1 MRVPLSWLEDFVDV
15 HDDADRLAELLTN
28 AGLEVKAIERFGV
41 AGAELPWPADLVMA
55 AKILRVDRVPD
66 ADRLVLATVDYGADS
81 TRQVITG
88 APNLFP
94 YLDRD
99 LGDADLWGALLLAG
113 ASYRN
118 PYRDLKIT
126 RLKPKKLR
134 GITSDAMLCSAAEL
148 GLGEDHEGIILFEP
162 ANELPELRPGRPL
175 VEVLGDVVLDIDII
189 PNIARC
195 ASIWGVAREVYALTD
210 GNARDPNRDGIWN
223 GAFYLEGQ
231 HYPQLTGAPVHD
243 RVEIATENPELNPR
257 FVSVLIDGIEQG
269 PSPFWMQHRL
279 RLAGQRPI
287 NNIVDISNYVM
298 LEVGQPNHT
307 FDFDVLRRR
316 AESYAPDGPVKIVT
330 RLAREGERLT
340 TLDGVER
347 QLLGNQ
353 ILVTDPAGA
362 LSIGGVIGGRDSEI
376 GPETR
381 NVLLEAAAWAP
392 RSIRRT
398 QRQLG
403 LHTEAG
409 FRFSRGVHPSHARLG
424 AARAAEL
431 LRIHAGGTIAQEGGL
446 VDHQPRREKAVAVDL
461 DVGYLRRLSGIEIS
475 AAVVA
480 DLLRRLQFRVAPETI
495 GGVVDERWSTSMRP
509 SALPEGDSESRS
521 RGAGAGEELLR
532 VTVPRYRLDIEG
544 QHDLVE
550 EVCRI
555 YGYDRIPSTVLS
567 DVLPPQRGNREQSF
581 EDRVK
586 DTLADL
592 GLQEV
597 VSYRLTTPEA
607 EAKLQL
613 EDAEPPPYVRLANPS
628 TQDRVVM
635 RRSLLA
641 SVLEAAASNS
651 RFENRLA
658 LFEVGRVFPVEEGG
672 SLPEER
678 ERAAIVLTG
687 PRRSSHWQAAENPD
701 DCFDFF
707 DIKGIVE
714 TVLDRL
720 GLQVEFV
727 APEATVAPTPFRAG
741 RSAAVLLSGDAEPVG
756 RLGEVHPAV
765 AANFDLETA
774 AGGPVLAAEL
784 DLDRILER
792 IPESLQV
799 EPVPVYPEVREDL
812 ALIVDESTPA
822 ASVEAALLK
831 AGKPLLCAVE
841 LFDVF
846 RGEAIGEASKSLAY
860 HLTFR
865 APNRTLRDRDVKKL
879 RRRILGQVERSV
891 GARLR
896 E

>member
-1 MRVPLSWLEDFVDV
+1 MRVPLSWLSDFVELDGSP
-15 HDDADRLAELLTN
+15 DETAELLTN

-41 AGAELPWPADLVMA
+41 GGADLPWPADLVMA
-55 AKILRVDRVPD
+55 AKVLRVDPVPD

-81 TRQVITG
+81 TRHVITG

-94 YLDRD
+94 YLDQD
-99 LGDADLWGALLLAG
+99 MGDADLWGALLLAG

-118 PYRDLKIT
+118 PYRDLKVT

-162 ANELPELRPGRPL
+162 ADELPELRPGRPL
-175 VEVLGDVVLDIDII
+175 AAVLGDVVLDIDVI

-195 ASIWGVAREVYALTD
+195 ASIMGVAREVA
-210 GNARDPNRDGIWN
+210 A
-223 GAFYLEGQ
+223 
-231 HYPQLTGAPVHD
+231 LTGAEFRPPAVPLTMD
-243 RVEIATENPELNPR
+243 GPPIEGRVEIATENPDLNPR
-257 FVSVLIDGIEQG
+257 FVGLLIEGIEQG
-269 PSPFWMQHRL
+269 PSPYWMQHRL
-279 RLAGQRPI
+279 QLAGQRPI
-287 NNIVDISNYVM
+287 SNVVDISNYVM

-307 FDFDVLRRR
+307 FDYDLLRQR
-316 AESYAPDGPVKIVT
+316 ADGYAGDGPVRIVT
-330 RLAREGERLT
+330 RLAHEDERLT
-340 TLDGVER
+340 TLDGTER
-347 QLLGNQ
+347 ELRANQ
-353 ILVTDPAGA
+353 IMVTDPAGS
-362 LSIGGVIGGRDSEI
+362 LSVGGVMGGRDSEI

-381 NVLLEAAAWAP
+381 NVLLEAAAWER

-403 LHTEAG
+403 VHTEAG
-409 FRFSRGVHPSHARLG
+409 FRFSRGVHPSQALLG
-424 AARAAEL
+424 ARRAAEL
-431 LRIHAGGTIAQEGGL
+431 LRLHAGGTIAEGI
-446 VDHQPRREKAVAVDL
+446 VDHYPQPAPSVAVDFDL
-461 DVGYLRRLSGIEIS
+461 GYLRRLSGLDLS
-475 AAVVA
+475 AEETG
-480 DLLRRLQFRVAPETI
+480 DLLRRLEFE
-495 GGVVDERWSTSMRP
+495 VD
-509 SALPEGDSESRS
+509 AAGDS
-521 RGAGAGEELLR
+521 GPLR
-532 VTVPRYRLDIEG
+532 VTVPDHRLDIEG

-592 GLQEV
+592 GLQEA

-628 TQDRVVM
+628 TQDRIVM

-651 RFENRLA
+651 RFEDRLA
-658 LFEVGRVFPVEEGG
+658 LFEVGRVFPVEEGD

-678 ERAAIVLTG
+678 ERAAVVLTG
-687 PRRSSHWQAAENPD
+687 PGRSGHWQSDANPD

-707 DIKGIVE
+707 DMKGVVE

-727 APEATVAPTPFRAG
+727 AAEAASAETPYRAG
-741 RSAAVLLSGDAEPVG
+741 RSATVLLAGDAEPVG
-756 RLGEVHPAV
+756 LLGEVHPAV
-765 AANFDLETA
+765 TANFDLEPA
-774 AGGPVLAAEL
+774 AGSPVLAAEL

-792 IPESLQV
+792 IPASLQV

-812 ALIVDESTPA
+812 ALVVDEETAA

-846 RGEAIGEASKSLAY
+846 RGEAIGEGSKSLAY

>member
-1 MRVPLSWLEDFVDV
+1 MRVPLNWLGDFVELDGSP
-15 HDDADRLAELLTN
+15 DELAELLTN
-28 AGLEVKAIERFGV
+28 AGLEVKAIDRLGV
-41 AGAELPWPADLVMA
+41 AGAELPWPADLVIA
-55 AKILRVDRVPD
+55 AKILRVDPVPD

-81 TRQVITG
+81 TRQVVTG

-94 YLDRD
+94 HLGKD

-134 GITSDAMLCSAAEL
+134 GITSDAMLCSAVEL

-162 ANELPELRPGRPL
+162 AAELPELRPGRPL
-175 VEVLGDVVLDIDII
+175 TEVLGDVVLDIDVI

-195 ASIWGVAREVYALTD
+195 ASILGVAREVAALTEAAFRPPAVPLTMD
-210 GNARDPNRDGIWN
+210 GP
-223 GAFYLEGQ
+223 
-231 HYPQLTGAPVHD
+231 PVAG

-257 FVSVLIDGIEQG
+257 FVGLLIEGIEQR
-269 PSPFWMQHRL
+269 PSPYWMQHRL
-279 RLAGQRPI
+279 QLAGQRPI
-287 NNIVDISNYVM
+287 GNVVDISNYVM

-307 FDFDVLRRR
+307 FDYDLLRQR
-316 AESYAPDGPVKIVT
+316 ADGYADGGPVQIVT
-330 RLAREGERLT
+330 RLARDGERLT
-340 TLDGVER
+340 TLDGAER
-347 QLLGNQ
+347 KLRPNQ
-353 ILVTDPAGA
+353 MLVTDPAGA
-362 LSIGGVIGGRDSEI
+362 LSVGGVMGGRNSEI
-376 GPETR
+376 GEETR

-392 RSIRRT
+392 GSIRRA

-403 LHTEAG
+403 VHTEAG
-409 FRFSRGVHPSHARLG
+409 FRFSRGVHPSQALLG
-424 AARAAEL
+424 ARRAAEL
-431 LRIHAGGTIAQEGGL
+431 LRLHAGGTIAEGI
-446 VDHQPRREKAVAVDL
+446 VDHYPQPAPDVTVDFDL
-461 DVGYLRRLSGIEIS
+461 GYLRRLSGLDLGAEET
-475 AAVVA
+475 AA
-480 DLLRRLQFRVAPETI
+480 LLRRLDFEAEPADGT
-495 GGVVDERWSTSMRP
+495 DKLS
-509 SALPEGDSESRS
+509 
-521 RGAGAGEELLR
+521 
-532 VTVPRYRLDIEG
+532 VTVPDHRLDIEG
-544 QHDLVE
+544 PHDLIE

-581 EDRVK
+581 ENRVK
-586 DTLADL
+586 DTFADL
-592 GLQEV
+592 GLQEI

-613 EDAEPPPYVRLANPS
+613 EEAEPPSYIRLANPS
-628 TQDRVVM
+628 TLDRVVM

-651 RFENRLA
+651 RFEDRLA
-658 LFEVGRVFPVEEGG
+658 LFEVGRVFPVNERD

-678 ERAAIVLTG
+678 QRAALALTG
-687 PRRSSHWQAAENPD
+687 PRRGDHWQAHADPN

-707 DIKGIVE
+707 DVKGVVE
-714 TVLDRL
+714 TLLDRL
-720 GLQVEFV
+720 GLTVEFGE
-727 APEATVAPTPFRAG
+727 PEAH
-741 RSAAVLLSGDAEPVG
+741 SAATVFCPGRTATVLLAGDPEPVG
-756 RLGEVHPAV
+756 ALGEVHPTV
-765 AANFDLETA
+765 AASFDIEPA
-774 AGGPVLAAEL
+774 AGQPVLAAEL
-784 DLDRILER
+784 ELDRILER
-792 IPESLQV
+792 IPDSLQV

-812 ALIVDESTPA
+812 ALIVGEATPA
-822 ASVEAALLK
+822 ATVEAALLA

-846 RGEAIGEASKSLAY
+846 RGETIGDGSKSLAY

-879 RRRILGQVERSV
+879 RRRILGQAEQAV

>member
-1 MRVPLSWLEDFVDV
+1 MRVPLNWLGDFVDV
-15 HDDADRLAELLTN
+15 GDDADGLAELLTN
-28 AGLEVKAIERFGV
+28 AGLEVKAVERFGV
-41 AGAELPWPADLVMA
+41 EGADLPWPADLVMA
-55 AKILRVDRVPD
+55 AKVLRVDPVPD
-66 ADRLVLATVDYGADS
+66 ADRLVLATVDYGAEE

-94 YLDRD
+94 YLGQD
-99 LGDADLWGALLLAG
+99 LGGADIWGALLLAG

-118 PYRDLKIT
+118 PYRDLKVT

-148 GLGEDHEGIILFEP
+148 GLGEDHEGIVLFEP
-162 ANELPELRPGRPL
+162 ADELPALRPGRPL
-175 VEVLGDVVLDIDII
+175 AEVLGDVVLDIDVI

-195 ASIWGVAREVYALTD
+195 ASVLGVAREVAALTE
-210 GNARDPNRDGIWN
+210 AEFRPP
-223 GAFYLEGQ
+223 AVPLTMEG
-231 HYPQLTGAPVHD
+231 PPVAG

-257 FVSVLIDGIEQG
+257 FVALLIEGIEQG
-269 PSPFWMQHRL
+269 PSPYWMQHRL
-279 RLAGQRPI
+279 QLAGQRPI
-287 NNIVDISNYVM
+287 GNAVDISNYTM
-298 LEVGQPNHT
+298 LEVGQPNHA
-307 FDFDVLRRR
+307 FDYDLLRQR
-316 AESYAPDGPVKIVT
+316 ADSYAEGGPVRIVT

-340 TLDGVER
+340 TLDGAER
-347 QLLGNQ
+347 QLRPNQ
-353 ILVTDPAGA
+353 IMVTDPAGS
-362 LSIGGVIGGRDSEI
+362 LSVGGVMGGRDSEI

-381 NVLLEAAAWAP
+381 NVLLEAAAWEP

-403 LHTEAG
+403 VHTEAG
-409 FRFSRGVHPSHARLG
+409 FRFSRGVHPSQALLG
-424 AARAAEL
+424 ARRTAEL
-431 LRIHAGGTIAQEGGL
+431 LRLHAGGTIAEGI
-446 VDHQPRREKAVAVDL
+446 VDRYPQPAPTVTVDFDL
-461 DVGYLRRLSGIEIS
+461 GYLRRLSGLDLGAEETS
-475 AAVVA
+475 E
-480 DLLRRLQFRVAPETI
+480 LLRRLQFEVDAVEDGTVEGSTVERGTVENRADAAGSAPGVETPA
-495 GGVVDERWSTSMRP
+495 SRP
-509 SALPEGDSESRS
+509 DPRPGTPS
-521 RGAGAGEELLR
+521 LLR
-532 VTVPRYRLDIEG
+532 VTAPDHRLDIEG

-567 DVLPPQRGNREQSF
+567 DVLPPQRGNREQAF

-586 DTLADL
+586 DILADL
-592 GLQEV
+592 GLQEI

-651 RFENRLA
+651 RFTDRLA
-658 LFEVGRVFPVEEGG
+658 LFEVGRVFPVDEGD
-672 SLPEER
+672 SLPVER
-678 ERAAIVLTG
+678 QRAALALTG
-687 PRRSSHWQAAENPD
+687 PRRADHWQAANVSD

-707 DIKGIVE
+707 DIKGVVE

-720 GLQVEFV
+720 GLAVEFS
-727 APEATVAPTPFRAG
+727 APEADATPPSFRPG
-741 RSAAVLLSGDAEPVG
+741 RSAAIEIRADAKPIG
-756 RLGEVHPAV
+756 WLGEAHPAV
-765 AANFDLETA
+765 AARFDLEPDD
-774 AGGPVLAAEL
+774 GHPVLAAEL
-784 DLDRILER
+784 DLDRILELV
-792 IPESLQV
+792 PDSLQV

-812 ALIVDESTPA
+812 ALIVEEATPA
-822 ASVEAALLK
+822 AAVEAALLA

-846 RGEAIGEASKSLAY
+846 RGDAIGEGSKSLAY

-891 GARLR
+891 GARIR

>member
-1 MRVPLSWLEDFVDV
+1 MRVPLNWLGDFVELDGSP
-15 HDDADRLAELLTN
+15 DELAELLTN
-28 AGLEVKAIERFGV
+28 AGLEVKAIERFG
-41 AGAELPWPADLVMA
+41 ANGAELPWPADLVMA
-55 AKILRVDRVPD
+55 AKILRVDPVPD

-94 YLDRD
+94 LLGQD
-99 LGDADLWGALLLAG
+99 LGAAGPWGALLLAG

-118 PYRDLKIT
+118 PYRDLKVT

-162 ANELPELRPGRPL
+162 ADELPSLTPGRPL
-175 VEVLGDVVLDIDII
+175 AEVLGDVVLDIDVI

-195 ASIWGVAREVYALTD
+195 ASILGVAREVAALTE
-210 GNARDPNRDGIWN
+210 AAFRPLAVPLTMN
-223 GAFYLEGQ
+223 GPPIAG
-231 HYPQLTGAPVHD
+231 
-243 RVEIATENPELNPR
+243 RVEIATENPEVNPR
-257 FVSVLIDGIEQG
+257 FVALLIEGIEQG
-269 PSPFWMQHRL
+269 ASPYWMQHRL
-279 RLAGQRPI
+279 QLAGQRPI
-287 NNIVDISNYVM
+287 SNVVDISNYVM
-298 LEVGQPNHT
+298 LEIGQPNHT
-307 FDFDVLRRR
+307 FDYDLLRQR
-316 AESYAPDGPVKIVT
+316 ADGYADGGPVRIVT
-330 RLAREGERLT
+330 RLARRGERLT

-347 QLLGNQ
+347 ELRTNQ
-353 ILVTDPAGA
+353 IMVTDPAGS
-362 LSIGGVIGGRDSEI
+362 LSVGGVMGGRDSEI

-381 NVLLEAAAWAP
+381 NVLLEAAAWER

-403 LHTEAG
+403 IHTEAG
-409 FRFSRGVHPSHARLG
+409 FRFSRGVHPSQALLG
-424 AARAAEL
+424 ARRAAEL
-431 LRIHAGGTIAQEGGL
+431 LRLHAGGTIAEGI
-446 VDHQPRREKAVAVDL
+446 VDHYPQPAPSVTVDFDL
-461 DVGYLRRLSGIEIS
+461 GYLRRLSGLGLDAEETAS
-475 AAVVA
+475 
-480 DLLRRLQFRVAPETI
+480 LLRRLQFEVEAAT
-495 GGVVDERWSTSMRP
+495 
-509 SALPEGDSESRS
+509 ES
-521 RGAGAGEELLR
+521 GPLR
-532 VTVPRYRLDIEG
+532 VTVPDHRLDIEG

-550 EVCRI
+550 EVCRV

-586 DTLADL
+586 DSLADL

-607 EAKLQL
+607 EAKLL
-613 EDAEPPPYVRLANPS
+613 LDEAEPPPYIRLANPS
-628 TQDRVVM
+628 TQDRAVM

-651 RFENRLA
+651 RFEDRLA
-658 LFEVGRVFPVEEGG
+658 LFEVGRVFPVNEGD

-678 ERAAIVLTG
+678 QWAAVVLAG
-687 PRRSSHWQAAENPD
+687 PRRDNHWQADQDPD

-707 DIKGIVE
+707 DVKGVVE
-714 TVLDRL
+714 AVLDRL
-720 GLQVEFV
+720 GLEIEFD
-727 APEATVAPTPFRAG
+727 APEPAAAATPFRSG
-741 RSAAVLLSGDAEPVG
+741 RSATVVLAGDDEPVG

-765 AANFDLETA
+765 AANFDLEPA
-774 AGGPVLAAEL
+774 AAGPVLAAEL
-784 DLDRILER
+784 DLDSILER
-792 IPESLQV
+792 IPDSLQV
-799 EPVPVYPEVREDL
+799 DPVPVYPEVREDL
-812 ALIVDESTPA
+812 ALIVEEATPA
-822 ASVEAALLK
+822 ASVEAALLR

-846 RGEAIGEASKSLAY
+846 RGDAIGEGSKSLAY

-891 GARLR
+891 GATIR

>member
-1 MRVPLSWLEDFVDV
+1 MRVPLNWLGDFVELDGSP
-15 HDDADRLAELLTN
+15 DELAELLTN

-55 AKILRVDRVPD
+55 ARVLRVDPVPD

-94 YLDRD
+94 YLGED
-99 LGDADLWGALLLAG
+99 LGGADLWGALLLAG

-134 GITSDAMLCSAAEL
+134 GITSDAMLCSAVEL

-162 ANELPELRPGRPL
+162 ADELPALEPGRPL
-175 VEVLGDVVLDIDII
+175 TEVLGDAVLDIDVI

-195 ASIWGVAREVYALTD
+195 ASIMGVAREVAALTGEEFRPPAVPLTMD
-210 GNARDPNRDGIWN
+210 GPPI
-223 GAFYLEGQ
+223 EG
-231 HYPQLTGAPVHD
+231 
-243 RVEIATENPELNPR
+243 RVEIETENPELNPR
-257 FVSVLIDGIEQG
+257 FVALLIEGIEQG
-269 PSPFWMQHRL
+269 ASPYWMQHRL
-279 RLAGQRPI
+279 QLAGQRPI
-287 NNIVDISNYVM
+287 SNVVDISNYVM

-307 FDFDVLRRR
+307 FDYDLLRQR
-316 AESYAPDGPVKIVT
+316 ADGYAGDGPVRIVT
-330 RLAREGERLT
+330 RLAREDERLT
-340 TLDGVER
+340 TLDGAER
-347 QLLGNQ
+347 ELRANQ
-353 ILVTDPAGA
+353 IMVTDPAGS
-362 LSIGGVIGGRDSEI
+362 LSVGGVMGGRDSEI

-381 NVLLEAAAWAP
+381 NVLLEAAAWE
-392 RSIRRT
+392 RRGIRRT
-398 QRQLG
+398 QRQLCV
-403 LHTEAG
+403 HTEAG
-409 FRFSRGVHPSHARLG
+409 FRFSRGVHPSQALLG
-424 AARAAEL
+424 ARRAAEL
-431 LRIHAGGTIAQEGGL
+431 LRLHAGGTIAEGI
-446 VDHQPRREKAVAVDL
+446 VDHYPHPAPSVTVDFDL
-461 DVGYLRRLSGIEIS
+461 GYLRRLSGLDLS
-475 AAVVA
+475 AEETAE
-480 DLLRRLQFRVAPETI
+480 LLRRLEFE
-495 GGVVDERWSTSMRP
+495 VD
-509 SALPEGDSESRS
+509 A
-521 RGAGAGEELLR
+521 AGESGPLR
-532 VTVPRYRLDIEG
+532 VTVPDHRLDIEG

-607 EAKLQL
+607 EAKLLL

-628 TQDRVVM
+628 TQDRIVM

-651 RFENRLA
+651 RFEDRLA
-658 LFEVGRVFPVEEGG
+658 LFEVGRVFPVEEGDA
-672 SLPEER
+672 LPRER

-687 PRRSSHWQAAENPD
+687 PRRSGHWQTDANPD

-707 DIKGIVE
+707 DMKGVVE

-720 GLQVEFV
+720 GLQVEF
-727 APEATVAPTPFRAG
+727 AAAEAASAATPYRAG
-741 RSAAVLLSGDAEPVG
+741 RSATVLLAGEGEPVG
-756 RLGEVHPAV
+756 LLGEVHPAV
-765 AANFDLETA
+765 TANFDLEPA
-774 AGGPVLAAEL
+774 AGSPVLAAEL

-812 ALIVDESTPA
+812 ALIVDEATPA

-831 AGKPLLCAVE
+831 AGKPLLSAVE

-846 RGEAIGEASKSLAY
+846 RGETIGDGSKSLAY

-879 RRRILGQVERSV
+879 RRRILGQVERAV

>member
-1 MRVPLSWLEDFVDV
+1 MRVPLGWLGDFVDV
-15 HDDADRLAELLTN
+15 GGDADQLAELLTN
-28 AGLEVKAIERFGV
+28 AGLEVKTVERFGV
-41 AGAELPWPADLVMA
+41 EGAELPWPDDLVMA

-94 YLDRD
+94 YLGQD
-99 LGDADLWGALLLAG
+99 LGAADLWGALLLAG

-118 PYRDLKIT
+118 PYRDLKVT

-148 GLGEDHEGIILFEP
+148 GLGEDHEGIVLFEP
-162 ANELPELRPGRPL
+162 AGELPALRPGRPL
-175 VEVLGDVVLDIDII
+175 AEVLGDVVLDIDVI

-195 ASIWGVAREVYALTD
+195 ASIVGVAREVAALTEAELRPPAVPLTMD
-210 GNARDPNRDGIWN
+210 GPPI
-223 GAFYLEGQ
+223 EG
-231 HYPQLTGAPVHD
+231 
-243 RVEIATENPELNPR
+243 RVEIETENPELNPR
-257 FVSVLIDGIEQG
+257 FVALLIEGIEQG
-269 PSPFWMQHRL
+269 PSPYWMQHRL
-279 RLAGQRPI
+279 QLAGQRPI
-287 NNIVDISNYVM
+287 GNVVDISNYVM

-307 FDFDVLRRR
+307 FDYDLLRQR
-316 AESYAPDGPVKIVT
+316 ADGYAGDGPVRIVT
-330 RLAREGERLT
+330 RLARERERLT
-340 TLDGVER
+340 TLDGAER
-347 QLLGNQ
+347 ELRTNQ
-353 ILVTDPAGA
+353 IMVTDPAGS
-362 LSIGGVIGGRDSEI
+362 LSVGGVMGGRDSEI
-376 GPETR
+376 GPETG
-381 NVLLEAAAWAP
+381 NVLLEAAAWEP

-403 LHTEAG
+403 VQTEAG
-409 FRFSRGVHPSHARLG
+409 FRFSRGVHPSQALLG
-424 AARAAEL
+424 ARRAAEL
-431 LRIHAGGTIAQEGGL
+431 LRRHAGGTIAEGI
-446 VDHQPRREKAVAVDL
+446 VDHHPRPAPSVTVDFDL
-461 DVGYLRRLSGIEIS
+461 GYLRRLSGLDLD
-475 AAVVA
+475 A
-480 DLLRRLQFRVAPETI
+480 DETANLLRRLEFEVEIEVDAPGSPSPGRADGTRASCAQPDA
-495 GGVVDERWSTSMRP
+495 GTS
-509 SALPEGDSESRS
+509 SI
-521 RGAGAGEELLR
+521 LR
-532 VTVPRYRLDIEG
+532 VTVPDHRLDIEG

-555 YGYDRIPSTVLS
+555 YGYERIPSTVLR
-567 DVLPPQRGNREQSF
+567 DVLPPQRGNRVQAF

-586 DTLADL
+586 DALADL
-592 GLQEV
+592 GLQEI

-613 EDAEPPPYVRLANPS
+613 EDVEPPPYVRLANPS

-651 RFENRLA
+651 RFADRLA
-658 LFEVGRVFPVEEGG
+658 LFEVGRAFPVEEGE

-678 ERAAIVLTG
+678 QWAAAVLTG
-687 PRRSSHWQAAENPD
+687 PRRTSHWQTDAEAGAG

-707 DIKGIVE
+707 DVKGVVE
-714 TVLDRL
+714 TVFDRL
-720 GLQVEFV
+720 GLQVEFA
-727 APEATVAPTPFRAG
+727 APEAASAATPFRPG
-741 RSAAVLLSGDAEPVG
+741 RSAAVLLAGDDEPVG
-756 RLGEVHPAV
+756 MLGELHPAV
-765 AANFDLETA
+765 AANFDLEPA
-774 AGGPVLAAEL
+774 DGQPVLAAEL

-792 IPESLQV
+792 VPGALQV

-822 ASVEAALLK
+822 AAVEAALLK

-846 RGEAIGEASKSLAY
+846 RGEAIGEGSKSLAY

-879 RRRILGQVERSV
+879 RRRILGQVERAV
-891 GARLR
+891 GARIR

>member
-1 MRVPLSWLEDFVDV
+1 MRVPLSWLGDSVELDGSPGD
-15 HDDADRLAELLTN
+15 LAELLTN

-41 AGAELPWPADLVMA
+41 DGAELPWPADLVMA
-55 AKILRVDRVPD
+55 AKVLRVDPVPD

-94 YLDRD
+94 YLGED
-99 LGDADLWGALLLAG
+99 LADADLWGALLLAG

-162 ANELPELRPGRPL
+162 ADELPSLEPGRPL
-175 VEVLGDVVLDIDII
+175 AEVLGDVVLDIDVI

-195 ASIWGVAREVYALTD
+195 ASILGVAREVAALTEAGFQQPD
-210 GNARDPNRDGIWN
+210 VP
-223 GAFYLEGQ
+223 
-231 HYPQLTGAPVHD
+231 LTMHGPPIAG
-243 RVEIATENPELNPR
+243 RVEIATENPDVNPR
-257 FVSVLIDGIEQG
+257 FVALLIEGIEQG
-269 PSPFWMQHRL
+269 ASPYWMQHRL
-279 RLAGQRPI
+279 QLAGQRPI
-287 NNIVDISNYVM
+287 SNVVDISNYTM
-298 LEVGQPNHT
+298 LETGQPNHA
-307 FDFDVLRRR
+307 FDYDLLRQR
-316 AESYAPDGPVKIVT
+316 ADGYADGGPVRIVT
-330 RLAREGERLT
+330 RLAHEDERLT
-340 TLDGVER
+340 TLDGAEQKLR
-347 QLLGNQ
+347 TNQ
-353 ILVTDPAGA
+353 IMVTDPAGS
-362 LSIGGVIGGRDSEI
+362 LSVGGVMGGRDSEI

-381 NVLLEAAAWAP
+381 NVLLEAAAWEP

-403 LHTEAG
+403 VHTEAG
-409 FRFSRGVHPSHARLG
+409 FRFSRGVHPTQALLG
-424 AARAAEL
+424 ARRAAEL
-431 LRIHAGGTIAQEGGL
+431 LRLHAGGTIAEGI
-446 VDHQPRREKAVAVDL
+446 VDHYPKPAPGVTVDFDL
-461 DVGYLRRLSGIEIS
+461 GYLRRLSGLDLDAEET
-475 AAVVA
+475 AN
-480 DLLRRLQFRVAPETI
+480 LLRRLEFEVEIEDPAA
-495 GGVVDERWSTSMRP
+495 D
-509 SALPEGDSESRS
+509 
-521 RGAGAGEELLR
+521 LR
-532 VTVPRYRLDIEG
+532 VTVPDHRLDIEG

-567 DVLPPQRGNREQSF
+567 DVLPPQRGNREQAF
-581 EDRVK
+581 EDRIK
-586 DTLADL
+586 DTFADL
-592 GLQEV
+592 GLQEI

-607 EAKLQL
+607 EAKLQP
-613 EDAEPPPYVRLANPS
+613 EDGEPPPYLRLANPS
-628 TQDRVVM
+628 TLDRVVM

-651 RFENRLA
+651 RFTDRLA
-658 LFEVGRVFPVEEGG
+658 LFEVGRVFPVAEGD

-678 ERAAIVLTG
+678 ECAAIVLTG
-687 PRRSSHWQAAENPD
+687 PRRADHWQAAGASD

-707 DIKGIVE
+707 DIKGVVE

-720 GLQVEFV
+720 GLTVEFS
-727 APEATVAPTPFRAG
+727 APEADSTPPSYRPG
-741 RSAAVLLSGDAEPVG
+741 RSAAIGIGADSKPVG
-756 RLGEVHPAV
+756 WLGEVLPAV
-765 AANFDLETA
+765 AARFDLEPA
-774 AGGPVLAAEL
+774 DGHPVLAAEL
-784 DLDRILER
+784 DLDRILELV
-792 IPESLQV
+792 PDSLQV

-812 ALIVDESTPA
+812 ALIVDEATPA
-822 ASVEAALLK
+822 AAVEAALL
-831 AGKPLLCAVE
+831 ASGRPLLSAVE

-846 RGEAIGEASKSLAY
+846 RGEAIGEGSKSLAY

-891 GARLR
+891 GAKLR

>member
-1 MRVPLSWLEDFVDV
+1 MRVPLNWLGDFVELDGSP
-15 HDDADRLAELLTN
+15 DELAELLTN

-41 AGAELPWPADLVMA
+41 DGAELPWPTDLVMTA
-55 AKILRVDRVPD
+55 RVLRVDPVPD
-66 ADRLVLATVDYGADS
+66 ADRLVLATVDYGADT

-94 YLDRD
+94 YLDQD

-113 ASYRN
+113 ARYRN

-134 GITSDAMLCSAAEL
+134 GITSDAMLCSEAEL

-162 ANELPELRPGRPL
+162 ADELPTLEPGRPL
-175 VEVLGDVVLDIDII
+175 TEVLGDAVLDIDVI

-195 ASIWGVAREVYALTD
+195 ASIMGVAREVA
-210 GNARDPNRDGIWN
+210 A
-223 GAFYLEGQ
+223 
-231 HYPQLTGAPVHD
+231 LTGAEFRSPAVPLTMD
-243 RVEIATENPELNPR
+243 GPPIEGRVEIETENPELNPR
-257 FVSVLIDGIEQG
+257 FVALLIEGIEQG
-269 PSPFWMQHRL
+269 ASPYWLQHRL
-279 RLAGQRPI
+279 QLAGQRPI
-287 NNIVDISNYVM
+287 SNVVDISNYVM

-307 FDFDVLRRR
+307 FDYDLLRQR
-316 AESYAPDGPVKIVT
+316 ADGYAGDGPVRIVT
-330 RLAREGERLT
+330 RLARAGERLT
-340 TLDGVER
+340 TLDGTER
-347 QLLGNQ
+347 ELRANQ
-353 ILVTDPAGA
+353 IMVTDPAGS
-362 LSIGGVIGGRDSEI
+362 LSVGGVMGGRDSEI

-381 NVLLEAAAWAP
+381 NVLLEAAAWEP

-403 LHTEAG
+403 VHTEAG
-409 FRFSRGVHPSHARLG
+409 FRFSRGVHPSQALLG
-424 AARAAEL
+424 ARRAAEL
-431 LRIHAGGTIAQEGGL
+431 LRLHAGGTIADGI
-446 VDHQPRREKAVAVDL
+446 VDHYPRPAPDVAVDFDL
-461 DVGYLRRLSGIEIS
+461 GYLRRLSGLDLS
-475 AAVVA
+475 AEETAE
-480 DLLRRLQFRVAPETI
+480 LLRRLEFD
-495 GGVVDERWSTSMRP
+495 VDV
-509 SALPEGDSESRS
+509 
-521 RGAGAGEELLR
+521 AGESGPLR
-532 VTVPRYRLDIEG
+532 VTVPDHRLDIEG

-555 YGYDRIPSTVLS
+555 YGYGRIPSTVLS
-567 DVLPPQRGNREQSF
+567 DVLPPQRGNREQAF

-597 VSYRLTTPEA
+597 VSYRLTTPES

-628 TQDRVVM
+628 TQDRIVM
-635 RRSLLA
+635 RRSLVA

-651 RFENRLA
+651 RFEDRLG
-658 LFEVGRVFPVEEGG
+658 LFEVGRVFPVGEGD

-678 ERAAIVLTG
+678 ERAAVVLTG
-687 PRRSSHWQAAENPD
+687 PRRSGHWQSDANSD

-707 DIKGIVE
+707 DMKGIVE

-720 GLQVEFV
+720 GLQVEF
-727 APEATVAPTPFRAG
+727 APPEQASAATPFRAG
-741 RSAAVLLSGDAEPVG
+741 RSAAVLLAGEGEPVG

-765 AANFDLETA
+765 AANFDLEPA
-774 AGGPVLAAEL
+774 AGSPVLAAEL
-784 DLDRILER
+784 ELDRILER
-792 IPESLQV
+792 IPASLQV

-822 ASVEAALLK
+822 ASVETALLK
-831 AGKPLLCAVE
+831 AGRPLLCAVE

-846 RGEAIGEASKSLAY
+846 RGEAIGEGSKSLAY

-879 RRRILGQVERSV
+879 RRRILGQIERSV
-891 GARLR
+891 GATIR

>member
-1 MRVPLSWLEDFVDV
+1 MRVPLNWLGDFVELDGSP
-15 HDDADRLAELLTN
+15 DELAELLTN

-41 AGAELPWPADLVMA
+41 AGAELPWPTDLVMA

-94 YLDRD
+94 YLDQD
-99 LGDADLWGALLLAG
+99 LGSADLWGALLLAG

-162 ANELPELRPGRPL
+162 ADELPEFEPGRSL
-175 VEVLGDVVLDIDII
+175 AEVLGDVVLDIDVI

-195 ASIWGVAREVYALTD
+195 ASIMGVAREVA
-210 GNARDPNRDGIWN
+210 A
-223 GAFYLEGQ
+223 
-231 HYPQLTGAPVHD
+231 LTGAEFRPPTVPLTMD
-243 RVEIATENPELNPR
+243 GPPIEGRVEIETENPELNPR
-257 FVSVLIDGIEQG
+257 FVALLIEGIEQG
-269 PSPFWMQHRL
+269 ASPYWMQHRL
-279 RLAGQRPI
+279 QLAGQRPI
-287 NNIVDISNYVM
+287 SNVVDISNYVM

-307 FDFDVLRRR
+307 FDYDLLRQR
-316 AESYAPDGPVKIVT
+316 ADGYAGDGPVRIVT
-330 RLAREGERLT
+330 RLAREDERLT
-340 TLDGVER
+340 TLDGAER
-347 QLLGNQ
+347 ELRTNQ
-353 ILVTDPAGA
+353 IMVTDPAGS
-362 LSIGGVIGGRDSEI
+362 LSVGGVMGGQDSEI

-381 NVLLEAAAWAP
+381 NVLLEAAAWE
-392 RSIRRT
+392 RRGIRRT

-403 LHTEAG
+403 VHTEAG
-409 FRFSRGVHPSHARLG
+409 FRFSRGVHPSQALLG
-424 AARAAEL
+424 ARRAAEL
-431 LRIHAGGTIAQEGGL
+431 LRLHAGGTIAQGI
-446 VDHQPRREKAVAVDL
+446 VDHYPQPAPRVTVDFDL
-461 DVGYLRRLSGIEIS
+461 GYLRRLSGLDLD
-475 AAVVA
+475 AAETA
-480 DLLRRLQFRVAPETI
+480 DLLRRLEFEVEI
-495 GGVVDERWSTSMRP
+495 EDE
-509 SALPEGDSESRS
+509 SAD
-521 RGAGAGEELLR
+521 LR
-532 VTVPRYRLDIEG
+532 VTVPDHRLDIDGE
-544 QHDLVE
+544 HDLVE

-586 DTLADL
+586 DTFADL
-592 GLQEV
+592 GLQEI

-607 EAKLQL
+607 EAKLLL
-613 EDAEPPPYVRLANPS
+613 EEAEPPPYVRLANPS

-641 SVLEAAASNS
+641 PVLEAAASNS
-651 RFENRLA
+651 RFEDRLA
-658 LFEVGRVFPVEEGG
+658 LFEVGRVFPVEKGDA
-672 SLPEER
+672 LPEER

-687 PRRSSHWQAAENPD
+687 PRRSSHWQAADNPD

-707 DIKGIVE
+707 DMKGVVE
-714 TVLDRL
+714 TVLDRI
-720 GLQVEFV
+720 GLEVQFT
-727 APEATVAPTPFRAG
+727 APERASAATSFRAS
-741 RSAAVLLSGDAEPVG
+741 RSAAVLLAGDAEPVG
-756 RLGEVHPAV
+756 LLGEVHPAV
-765 AANFDLETA
+765 AANFDLEPA
-774 AGGPVLAAEL
+774 AGSPVLAAEL
-784 DLDRILER
+784 DLARILER

-799 EPVPVYPEVREDL
+799 EAVPVYPEVREDL

-831 AGKPLLCAVE
+831 AGRPLLCAVE

-846 RGEAIGEASKSLAY
+846 RGEAIGEGSKSLAY

-865 APNRTLRDRDVKKL
+865 APNRTLRDRDTKKL